1 MKTDGLE
8 ERLEQLLNDPDSM
21 AQILSMAKSFGLSP
35 EDVPS
40 SAPPPPPEDGLT
52 QALLGVMQ
60 QVRKS
65 DGRQEALL
73 RALRAYLAP
82 ERQEKLDRAMQL
94 ARISHLAG
102 AALGQYG
109 IAPDKGGK

>member
-1 MKTDGLE
+1 MRNTDGLE

-35 EDVPS
+35 EDAPEPA
-40 SAPPPPPEDGLT
+40 APPPDDGLT
-52 QALLGVMQ
+52 QALLGIMRGIRQ
-60 QVRKS
+60 S
-65 DGRQEALL
+65 DSRQDALL
-73 RALRAYLAP
+73 HALRAYLAP

-109 IAPDKGGK
+109 ILPGKGGK